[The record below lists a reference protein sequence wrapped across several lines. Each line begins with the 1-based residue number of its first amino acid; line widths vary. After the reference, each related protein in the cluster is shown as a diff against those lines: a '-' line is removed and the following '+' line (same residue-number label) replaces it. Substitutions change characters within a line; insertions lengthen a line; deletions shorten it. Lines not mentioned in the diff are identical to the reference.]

1 MNEVL
6 KQTAVA
12 LAMAGAGVVDAKAP
26 AAKAGKIIRTF
37 HPDYGW
43 TGSES
48 ALTIRIE
55 SGIKELEGVL
65 SERQINILQD
75 MAVDALDRQREE
87 DRWDTVMDAHITALH
102 GDTLLYDVY
111 RATARSFGV
120 IFGTYPAKC
129 YRNAV
134 ARAFGKIPTA
144 NDPRAK
150 GGVKGLNPKKWM
162 QGIDTRIASLIEA
175 TGKRPSGDIDG
186 DILRDFVAAV
196 KALEAVRVKLRK
208 RIAA

>member
-12 LAMAGAGVVDAKAP
+12 LAMAGAGAVDAKAP
-26 AAKAGKIIRTF
+26 AAKAGKIVRTF
-37 HPDYGW
+37 TMDNGW
-43 TGSES
+43 TGGES
-48 ALTIRIE
+48 ALTERIA
-55 SGIKELEGVL
+55 SAITKLEGVL
-65 SERQINILQD
+65 SERQINVVQD
-75 MAVDALDRQREE
+75 MACDAFDRQREE
-87 DRWDTVMDAHITALH
+87 DRWDVVMDAHVAALH
-102 GDTLLYDVY
+102 GDQVLHEVY
-111 RATARSFGV
+111 REVARSFGI

-129 YRNAV
+129 YRKAIV
-134 ARAFGKIPTA
+134 RAFGKIPTA